1 MVLDEAIR
9 QRLEGLQIPTH
20 IAVIMDGNGRWAE
33 EHGLTRLQGHAA
45 GRRATKRLVQAAIEF
60 GIKVVSVYAF
70 STENWRRS
78 GDEVE
83 GLMMLIE
90 EALREELKGLQEQQ
104 VRVVASGRLH
114 QLPPSLQEL
123 LAKSAQDTADN
134 QELTLNLCLNYGGRG
149 EIADAAAAIAADAQ
163 AGKIEP
169 SEVDAELVAA
179 YLYHPELPDPD
190 LLIRTSGELR
200 LSNFLLYQIAY
211 SEMVVLPLYWPD
223 FDAYSLLEAVEEFNQ
238 RQRRFGARPG

>member
-1 MVLDEAIR
+1 LVLDEAIR